1 MHACTCGACACVRAC
16 VRHCYVFVYTSDTC
30 NTHIYDAKPFDFEK
44 VHRDLAARNVLVDSA
59 NICKVADF
67 GLSRGFS
74 QAEDGKQSQDDYYR
88 SSAGIF
94 AVRSTAPE
102 VNAE

>member
-1 MHACTCGACACVRAC
+1 MQHT
-16 VRHCYVFVYTSDTC
+16 YIYTTL
-30 NTHIYDAKPFDFEK
+30 KPFDFEK

>member
-1 MHACTCGACACVRAC
+1 MHICTCGVCVRRIRAC
-16 VRHCYVFVYTSDTC
+16 DTVMC
-30 NTHIYDAKPFDFEK
+30 FCTHLIRVMTLTTFDFKK

-74 QAEDGKQSQDDYYR
+74 HAEDGEQPQGDYYR

-94 AVRSTAPE
+94 SVRSTAPE
-102 VNAE
+102 VNTE